1 MPPKLAN
8 VFLLV
13 DCNNFYVSCERV
25 FRPDLADKPVMVL
38 SNNDGCVIARSPE
51 VKALGIKMGEAVFKL
66 KNEIRRHR
74 IHVFSSNFPLYGDIS
89 GRVMRIV
96 ASPTRMSGVRS
107 RSKGWSFLCAKAK

>member
-38 SNNDGCVIARSPE
+38 SNNDGCVIARSPK
-51 VKALGIKMGEAVFKL
+51 VKRQWRLAA
-66 KNEIRRHR
+66 
-74 IHVFSSNFPLYGDIS
+74 
-89 GRVMRIV
+89 
-96 ASPTRMSGVRS
+96 AGVRS
-107 RSKGWSFLCAKAK
+107 GIRQGQRDGEGAACQMTVPLWAA